1 MTVDLWMLIAS
12 ALLFFVLYGLIQGY
26 AVIQLLGLSGA
37 AGNRDDLTVATGWRG
52 RIDRTVD
59 NHSENLIVFAILV
72 IVAHVSGEANDTT
85 ASGAMAFF
93 AARVVHAV
101 CYVVGFPWVRTV
113 AWVGCVIGMAIILS
127 QLF

>member
-1 MTVDLWMLIAS
+1 MTVDLWMLVAS
-12 ALLFFVLYGLIQGY
+12 ALLFFLLYGLVQGF

-37 AGNRDDLTVATGWRG
+37 AGNRESVPVATGWKG

-72 IVAHVSGEANDTT
+72 VVAQVSSQANDVT
-85 ASGAMAFF
+85 AAGAVIFF

-101 CYVVGFPWVRTV
+101 CYVAGLPWMRTV
-113 AWVGCVIGMAIILS
+113 AWVGCVIGMATILS

>member
-1 MTVDLWMLIAS
+1 MTVDLWMLTAS
-12 ALLFFVLYGLIQGY
+12 AMLFFVLYGAFQGF

-37 AGNRDDLTVATGWRG
+37 AGNREDLTVATGWKG
-52 RIDRTVD
+52 RVDRTVN

-72 IVAHVSGEANDTT
+72 VVANLSGQANDMT
-85 ASGAMAFF
+85 AAGAVVFF
-93 AARVVHAV
+93 AARVIHAV
-101 CYVVGFPWVRTV
+101 CYVVGFPWVRTL